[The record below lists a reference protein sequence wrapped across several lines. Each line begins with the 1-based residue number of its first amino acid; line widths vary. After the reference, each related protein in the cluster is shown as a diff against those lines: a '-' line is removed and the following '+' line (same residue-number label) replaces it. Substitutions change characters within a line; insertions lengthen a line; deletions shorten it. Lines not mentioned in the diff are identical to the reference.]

1 VAVLVI
7 DNISSE
13 ECIGCVINMRITCKL
28 LVLTLILLS
37 LNFSGCAKEDA
48 IEDLEGI
55 QVLRVIDGDT
65 IIIEEDIR
73 VRLIG
78 VDTPETVK
86 ADHVV
91 EFYGKEASAFTKDML
106 EGTFVYLEKD
116 VSDVDQYGRALRY
129 VFLEDGTLFNEL
141 LIKEGY
147 GKVVTYPPD
156 VKYAERFM
164 AAQVHARENNKGLW
178 GLIIG
183 NPNSMIYHMP
193 DGKHYKEVTKPV
205 FFKTEEAAIAEGY
218 RKSKD

>member
-1 VAVLVI
+1 
-7 DNISSE
+7 
-13 ECIGCVINMRITCKL
+13 MRITRKL
-28 LVLTLILLS
+28 LVLTLLLLS
-37 LNFSGCAKEDA
+37 LSFSGCTEEDA
-48 IEDLEGI
+48 IEGLEQI
-55 QVLRVIDGDT
+55 QVQRVIDGDT
-65 IIIEEDIR
+65 IMVEGDIR

-86 ADHVV
+86 ADQVV
-91 EFYGKEASAFTKDML
+91 EPYGKEASEYTKDVL
-106 EGTFVYLEKD
+106 EGTVVYLERD

-156 VKYAERFM
+156 VKYTERLM
-164 AAQVHARENNKGLW
+164 EAQVHARENNKGLW

-193 DGKHYKEVTKPV
+193 DGEHYNEVTRPV
-205 FFKTEEAAIAEGY
+205 FFETEEAAIAKGY
-218 RKSKD
+218 RKSKN

>member
-1 VAVLVI
+1 MKMTGKILA
-7 DNISSE
+7 
-13 ECIGCVINMRITCKL
+13 ITL
-28 LVLTLILLS
+28 LLLS
-37 LNFSGCAKEDA
+37 LSFSGCAEEDV
-48 IEDLEGI
+48 IEGLEEV
-55 QVLRVIDGDT
+55 QVDRVIDGDT
-65 IIIEEDIR
+65 IVVEGDIR

-86 ADHVV
+86 ANHVV
-91 EFYGKEASAFTKDML
+91 ELYGKEASAYTKDML

-116 VSDVDQYGRALRY
+116 VSDVDRYGRALRY

-141 LIKEGY
+141 LISEGY

-156 VKYAERFM
+156 VKYAERLM
-164 AAQVHARENNKGLW
+164 VAQVHARENNKGLW

-193 DGKHYKEVTKPV
+193 NGKHYNEVTRPV
-205 FFKTEEAAIAEGY
+205 FFETEEAAIAKGY

>member
-1 VAVLVI
+1 MKMTSKI
-7 DNISSE
+7 
-13 ECIGCVINMRITCKL
+13 
-28 LVLTLILLS
+28 LVLTLLLLS
-37 LNFSGCAKEDA
+37 LSFSGCVE
-48 IEDLEGI
+48 EEVTEGLEEI
-55 QVLRVIDGDT
+55 LVDRVIDGDT
-65 IIIEEDIR
+65 IMVEGDIR

-86 ADHVV
+86 ADQVV
-91 EFYGKEASAFTKDML
+91 EPYGKEASDFTKGML
-106 EGTFVYLEKD
+106 EGTVVYLEKD

-156 VKYAERFM
+156 VKYAERLM
-164 AAQVHARENNKGLW
+164 EAQVHARENNKGLW
-178 GLIIG
+178 GFIIG

-193 DGKHYKEVTKPV
+193 DGEHYNEVTRPV
-205 FFKTEEAAIAEGY
+205 FFETEEAAIAEGY